1 MPLINGKIELYLSWS
16 RYCVIFEISRTFRAV
31 PNADPVEYEVVTQTT
46 KVTFQ
51 INNAKF
57 YVPVVTFSINDNIKF
72 LENIKQGFK
81 RTISWNQCRS
91 GITTQPKNN
100 NLNYLIDPT
109 FSNINRFFVLSFKN
123 ANDDLTRNSFDKYY
137 MPLGVIHLW
146 RPQKI
151 DQFFDPPTPTIC
163 KNEQ

>member
-1 MPLINGKIELYLSWS
+1 MPLINGEIELYLSWS

-57 YVPVVTFSINDNIKF
+57 YVPVVTFSINDNIKV

-91 GITTQPKNN
+91 EITTQPKNN

-123 ANDDLTRNSFDKYY
+123 ANDNLTRNSFDKCY
-137 MPLGVIHLW
+137 MPLGVIHL
-146 RPQKI
+146 
-151 DQFFDPPTPTIC
+151 
-163 KNEQ
+163 